1 MPLHYTGRKQRMERA
16 WSYQAKDPEGGVIT
30 VQISFEALQDYGETC
45 ALEKGRAKYDA
56 GQTLDGIK
64 VTVRNSDFK

>member
-1 MPLHYTGRKQRMERA
+1 MPLQYTGKKQRMESA
-16 WSYQAKDPEGGVIT
+16 WGYEARSPEGGIIT
-30 VQISFEALQDYGETC
+30 VQVSFEALQDYGEAR

-64 VTVRNSDFK
+64 VTIRNSDFK